1 MLDSAPHVRDA
12 HQRVS
17 AALNSGFQGLAE
29 LDEATVDEALKD
41 VRTALLE
48 ADVGFDVVQDFCKR
62 VKEKAVGVIVKVKAS
77 TKEKVRRVSPEDHFV
92 KLCHDELVELMG
104 PVDTSIKFAKKGP
117 TGIMLVGLQGSGK
130 TTTVGKLAHYLEKQH
145 KRPLLV
151 AADVYRPAAIEQLKI
166 IGERLGIPVYA
177 EPGGKP
183 PEICERAVRVASES
197 GRDVILFDTA
207 GRLAIDEPLMQELS
221 EIDRRV
227 HPGNIL
233 LIVDAMIGQDAVGTA
248 KAFND
253 RLSIDGVIL
262 TKLDGDARGGAA
274 LSVKAVTGKP
284 IKFVGMGE
292 SSERLE
298 EFRPDGMA
306 SRILG
311 RGDVVGLVQQF
322 EEVVDEE
329 KAEQDAMRMLKGKFD
344 MNDFFEQIGVL
355 KKMGPLKDMMDK
367 IPGMADAIPEGTQV
381 DDRELVRIGA
391 MISSMTGDER
401 RHPERFI
408 VTSWE
413 EIVDNGKR
421 KKKRSAFYDTGRLKR
436 VAQGSGH
443 KEQEVAD
450 LLNRFGMM
458 RQMMM
463 QIGMS
468 TGLLGKIPG
477 FKQLAQAKKMM
488 GMDVNAL
495 ANMMQTPSAER
506 GHFQAPKRNVDRVKE
521 KKKRKDARKAR
532 KKGRKSR

>member
-1 MLDSAPHVRDA
+1 MFETLTKGFRNAK
-12 HQRVS
+12 QR
-17 AALNSGFQGLAE
+17 FQGLAE

-48 ADVGFDVVQDFCKR
+48 ADVGFDVVQDFCQR

-77 TKEKVRRVSPEDHFV
+77 SKEKVRRVTAEDHFV
-92 KLCHDELVELMG
+92 KLCHDELVDLMG
-104 PVDTSIKFAKKGP
+104 PVDTNIKFAKKGP

-130 TTTVGKLAHYLEKQH
+130 TTTIGKLARFLEKQH

-151 AADVYRPAAIEQLKI
+151 AADIYRPAAIEQLKV
-166 IGERLGIPVYA
+166 IGERLDIPVYS
-177 EPGGKP
+177 EPGAKP
-183 PEICERAVRVASES
+183 PEICEHAVRYAAER

-221 EIDRRV
+221 DIDQRV
-227 HPGNIL
+227 QPGNIL

-248 KAFND
+248 KAFNE
-253 RLSIDGVIL
+253 RLNLDGVIL

-292 SSERLE
+292 ASDRLE

-311 RGDVVGLVQQF
+311 RGDVVGLIQQF

-329 KAEQDAMRMLKGKFD
+329 KAEQDAVRMLKGKFD
-344 MNDFFEQIGVL
+344 MNDFLEQIAVL
-355 KKMGPLKDMMDK
+355 KKMGPLKDMVEK
-367 IPGMADAIPEGTQV
+367 IPGIADAIPEGTQIS
-381 DDRELVRIGA
+381 DDELVRIGS
-391 MISSMTGDER
+391 MISSMTDDER

-413 EIVDNGKR
+413 EVVEGGKR
-421 KKKRSAFYDTGRLKR
+421 KKKRSAFYDTSRLAR
-436 VAQGSGH
+436 VARGSGRR
-443 KEQEVAD
+443 EQDIAD
-450 LLNRFGMM
+450 LLNRFAMM

-463 QIGMS
+463 QIGMQS
-468 TGLLGKIPG
+468 GLLSKIPG
-477 FKQLAQAKKMM
+477 LKQLQQAKNLM
-488 GMDVNAL
+488 GLDVNKL
-495 ANMMQTPSAER
+495 ASMMQTPSPER
-506 GHFQAPKRNVDRVKE
+506 GHFQAPKRNVDRAKE
-521 KKKRKDARKAR
+521 KRKRKDARKAR
-532 KKGRKSR
+532 KKGRQRR

>member
-1 MLDSAPHVRDA
+1 MFETLTKGFRSAK
-12 HQRVS
+12 QR
-17 AALNSGFQGLAE
+17 FQGLAE

-48 ADVGFDVVQDFCKR
+48 ADVGFEVVQDFCKR

-92 KLCHDELVELMG
+92 KLCHDELVDLMG
-104 PVDTSIKFAKKGP
+104 PVDSSIRYAKKGP

-130 TTTVGKLAHYLEKQH
+130 TTTVGKLAHYLDKHH

-151 AADVYRPAAIEQLKI
+151 AADVYRPAAIDQLKI
-166 IGERLGIPVYA
+166 LGEKLGIPVYS

-183 PEICERAVRVASES
+183 PEICEKAVRVAAES
-197 GRDVILFDTA
+197 GRDVIIFDTA

-227 HPGNIL
+227 QPANIL
-233 LIVDAMIGQDAVGTA
+233 LVVDAMIGQDAVGTA

-253 RLSIDGVIL
+253 RLNLDGVIL

-292 SSERLE
+292 SSDRLE

-329 KAEQDAMRMLKGKFD
+329 KAEQDAVRMLKGKFD
-344 MNDFFEQIGVL
+344 MNDFLEQIGVL
-355 KKMGPLKDMMDK
+355 QKMGSLQDLVDK
-367 IPGMADAIPEGTQV
+367 IPGMADAMPEGAKI
-381 DDRELVRIGA
+381 DDRELDRIKA
-391 MISSMTGDER
+391 IISSMTDDER
-401 RHPERFI
+401 RHPERFVI
-408 VTSWE
+408 TSWE
-413 EIVDNGKR
+413 EVLDGGKR
-421 KKKRSAFYDTGRLKR
+421 KKKRSAFYDQGRLRR
-436 VAQGSGH
+436 VARGSGR
-443 KEQEVAD
+443 KEAEVGD
-450 LLNRFGMM
+450 ILNRFATM
-458 RQMMM
+458 RQLMQ
-463 QIGMS
+463 QIGQS
-468 TGLLGKIPG
+468 SGLLGKIPG
-477 FKQLAQAKKMM
+477 FKQLAQMKKFA
-488 GMDVNAL
+488 GIDVNKL
-495 ANMMQTPSAER
+495 AAMVNTPSPER
-506 GHFQAPKRNVDRVKE
+506 GHFQAPKRNVDRAKD
-521 KKKRKDARKAR
+521 KRKRKDARKAR
-532 KKGRKSR
+532 KVARKRR

>member
-1 MLDSAPHVRDA
+1 MFETLTKGFRTAK
-12 HQRVS
+12 QR
-17 AALNSGFQGLAE
+17 FQGVAE

-48 ADVGFDVVQDFCKR
+48 ADVGFDVVQDFCQR

-77 TKEKVRRVSPEDHFV
+77 SKDKVRRVTAEDHFV
-92 KLCHDELVELMG
+92 KLCHDELIELMG
-104 PVDTSIKFAKKGP
+104 PVDTSLKFAKKGP
-117 TGIMLVGLQGSGK
+117 TGIMMVGLQGSGK
-130 TTTVGKLAHYLEKQH
+130 TTTVGKLARYLAKQH

-151 AADVYRPAAIEQLKI
+151 AADVYRPAAIDQLKI
-166 IGERLGIPVYA
+166 IGERLDIPVYA
-177 EPGGKP
+177 DPGGKP
-183 PEICERAVRVASES
+183 PEICERAVRVAAES
-197 GRDVILFDTA
+197 GRDVIIFDTA

-227 HPGNIL
+227 HPANIL
-233 LIVDAMIGQDAVGTA
+233 LVVDAMIGQDAVGTA

-253 RLSIDGVIL
+253 RLNLDGVVL

-292 SSERLE
+292 SSDRLE

-311 RGDVVGLVQQF
+311 RGDVVGLIQQF
-322 EEVVDEE
+322 EDVVDEE
-329 KAEQDAMRMLKGKFD
+329 KAEQDAVRMLKGKFD
-344 MNDFFEQIGVL
+344 MNDFLEQIGVL
-355 KKMGPLKDMMDK
+355 KKMGPLQDMVEK
-367 IPGMADAIPEGTQV
+367 IPGIADAIPEGVQV
-381 DDRELVRIGA
+381 SDDELVKISA
-391 MISSMTGDER
+391 MISSMTQDER
-401 RHPERFI
+401 RHPERFV

-413 EIVDNGKR
+413 EIVEGGKR
-421 KKKRSAFYDTGRLKR
+421 KKKRSAFYDTGRLAR
-436 VAQGSGH
+436 VARGCGRR
-443 KEQEVAD
+443 EQEVAD
-450 LLNRFGMM
+450 LLNRFAMM

-488 GMDVNAL
+488 GLDVNQL
-495 ANMMQTPSAER
+495 ASMMQTPSAER
-506 GHFQAPKRNVDRVKE
+506 GDFQAPKRNVDKAKE
-521 KKKRKDARKAR
+521 KRKRKDARKAR
-532 KKGRKSR
+532 KKARKNR

>member
-1 MLDSAPHVRDA
+1 MFETLTKGFRTAK
-12 HQRVS
+12 QR
-17 AALNSGFQGLAE
+17 FQGLVE
-29 LDEATVDEALKD
+29 LDETTVDEALKD

-48 ADVGFDVVQDFCKR
+48 ADVGFDVVQDFCAR

-77 TKEKVRRVSPEDHFV
+77 SKEKTRRVTPEDHFV
-92 KLCHDELVELMG
+92 KLCHDELVDLMG

-130 TTTVGKLAHYLEKQH
+130 TTSVGKLAHFLQKQH

-151 AADVYRPAAIEQLKI
+151 AADVYRPAAIDQLKI
-166 IGERLGIPVYA
+166 IGEKLDIPVFSDPA
-177 EPGGKP
+177 AKP
-183 PEICERAVRVASES
+183 PDICERAVQYAAER

-207 GRLAIDEPLMQELS
+207 GRLAIDEPLMEDLS
-221 EIDRRV
+221 QIDGRV

-233 LIVDAMIGQDAVGTA
+233 LVVDAMIGQDAVGTA
-248 KAFND
+248 KAFNE
-253 RLSIDGVIL
+253 RLNLDGVIL

-292 SSERLE
+292 SSDRLE

-311 RGDVVGLVQQF
+311 RGDVVGLIQQF
-322 EEVVDEE
+322 EDVVDEE
-329 KAEQDAMRMLKGKFD
+329 KAEQDAKRMLQGKFD
-344 MNDFFEQIGVL
+344 MNDFQEQLQVL
-355 KKMGPLKDMMDK
+355 KKMGPLKDMVEK
-367 IPGMADAIPEGTQV
+367 IPGIADAIPEGAQV
-381 DDRELVRIGA
+381 SDDELVRIGSI
-391 MISSMTGDER
+391 ISSMTADER

-408 VTSWE
+408 ITSWE
-413 EIVDNGKR
+413 EVVEGGKR
-421 KKKRSAFYDTGRLKR
+421 KKKRSAFYESKRIAR
-436 VAQGSGH
+436 VAKGSGRR
-443 KEQEVAD
+443 EQEVAD
-450 LLNRFGMM
+450 LLNRFAMM

-488 GMDVNAL
+488 GLDMNQL

-506 GHFQAPKRNVDRVKE
+506 GTFQAPKRNVDKAKE
-521 KKKRKDARKAR
+521 KRKRKDARKAR
-532 KKGRKSR
+532 KKARKRK

>member
-1 MLDSAPHVRDA
+1 MFETLTKGFRSAK
-12 HQRVS
+12 QR
-17 AALNSGFQGLAE
+17 FQGLAE
-29 LDEATVDEALKD
+29 LDEATVNDALGD
-41 VRTALLE
+41 VRTSLLE
-48 ADVGFDVVQDFCKR
+48 ADVGYDVVQDFCNR
-62 VKEKAVGVIVKVKAS
+62 VREKAIGVIVKVRAS

-92 KLCHDELVELMG
+92 KICHDELVDLMG
-104 PVDTSIKFAKKGP
+104 PVDVSLKFAKKGP

-130 TTTVGKLAHYLEKQH
+130 TTTVGKLAHFLDKRH

-166 IGERLGIPVYA
+166 IGEKLGIPVYA
-177 EPGGKP
+177 EPGGSP
-183 PEICERAVRVASES
+183 PAICEKAVRIAAET
-197 GRDVILFDTA
+197 GRDVVIFDTA

-221 EIDRRV
+221 EIDRRA
-227 HPGNIL
+227 HPANIL
-233 LIVDAMIGQDAVGTA
+233 LVVDAMIGQDAVGTA

-253 RLSIDGVIL
+253 RLNLDGVIL

-329 KAEQDAMRMLKGKFD
+329 KAEQDAVRMLKGKFD
-344 MNDFFEQIGVL
+344 MNDFLEQIGVL
-355 KKMGPLKDMMDK
+355 KKMGSLSEMVEK
-367 IPGMADAIPEGTQV
+367 IPGMAEAMPEGAKI
-381 DDRELVRIGA
+381 DDRELDRIKA
-391 MISSMTGDER
+391 VISSMTDDER
-401 RHPERFI
+401 RHPERFV

-413 EIVDNGKR
+413 EVIDGGKR
-421 KKKRSAFYDTGRLKR
+421 KKKRSAFYDQGRLKR
-436 VAQGSGH
+436 VARGSGH
-443 KEQEVAD
+443 KENEVAD
-450 LLNRFGMM
+450 LLNRFAMM
-458 RQMMM
+458 RQLMM

-468 TGLLGKIPG
+468 SGLLGKIPG
-477 FKQLAQAKKMM
+477 FKQLAQMKKFA
-488 GMDVNAL
+488 GIDVNQL
-495 ANMMQTPSAER
+495 AGMMNTPSPER

-521 KKKRKDARKAR
+521 KQKRKDARKAR
-532 KKGRKSR
+532 KKNRR

>member
-1 MLDSAPHVRDA
+1 MFETLTKGFRSAK
-12 HQRVS
+12 QR
-17 AALNSGFQGLAE
+17 FQGLAE

-41 VRTALLE
+41 VRNALLE

-62 VKEKAVGVIVKVKAS
+62 VKDKAVGVIVKVKAS

-92 KLCHDELVELMG
+92 KLCHDELVDLMG
-104 PVDTSIKFAKKGP
+104 PVDTSIKYAKKGP

-130 TTTVGKLAHYLEKQH
+130 TTTIGKLARYLEKQH

-151 AADVYRPAAIEQLKI
+151 AADVYRPAAIDQLKI
-166 IGERLGIPVYA
+166 IGQQLGVPVFA
-177 EPGGKP
+177 DPGGKP
-183 PEICERAVRVASES
+183 PEICEKALRVAAET

-207 GRLAIDEPLMQELS
+207 GRLAIDEPLMQELTD
-221 EIDRRV
+221 IDRRV
-227 HPGNIL
+227 HPANIL

-253 RLSIDGVIL
+253 RLNLDGVIL

-292 SSERLE
+292 SSDRLE

-344 MNDFFEQIGVL
+344 MNDFLEQIGVL

-367 IPGMADAIPEGTQV
+367 IPGAADMIPEGTNI
-381 DDRELVRIGA
+381 DDGELVRITA

-413 EIVDNGKR
+413 EILDGGKR
-421 KKKRSAFYDTGRLKR
+421 KKKRSAFYDTGRLRR

-477 FKQLAQAKKMM
+477 FKQLAQAKKLM
-488 GMDVNAL
+488 GMDMNQL
-495 ANMMQTPSAER
+495 ANMMQTPSPER

-521 KKKRKDARKAR
+521 KRKRKDARKAR

>member
-1 MLDSAPHVRDA
+1 MFETLTKGFRTAK
-12 HQRVS
+12 QR
-17 AALNSGFQGLAE
+17 FQGLAR
-29 LDEATVDEALKD
+29 LDDVTVDEALKD

-48 ADVGFDVVQDFCKR
+48 ADVGFDVVQDFCAR

-77 TKEKVRRVSPEDHFV
+77 TKEKTRRVTAEDHFV
-92 KLCHDELVELMG
+92 KLCHDELVDLMG
-104 PVDTSIKFAKKGP
+104 PVDTNIKFAKKGP

-130 TTTVGKLAHYLEKQH
+130 TTTVGKLARFLEKQH

-151 AADVYRPAAIEQLKI
+151 AADVYRPAAIDQLKI
-166 IGERLGIPVYA
+166 IGERLEIPVFA
-177 EPGGKP
+177 DPNGKP
-183 PEICERAVRVASES
+183 PEICERAVQIAAER

-207 GRLAIDEPLMQELS
+207 GRLAIDEPLMEELS
-221 EIDRRV
+221 QIDARV

-233 LIVDAMIGQDAVGTA
+233 LVVDAMIGQDAVGTA
-248 KAFND
+248 KAFNE
-253 RLSIDGVIL
+253 RLNLDGVIL

-292 SSERLE
+292 SSDRLE

-306 SRILG
+306 SRVLG

-329 KAEQDAMRMLKGKFD
+329 KAEQDAVRMLKGKFD
-344 MNDFFEQIGVL
+344 MNDFLQQIEVL
-355 KKMGPLKDMMDK
+355 KKMGSLSDMVDK
-367 IPGMADAIPEGTQV
+367 IPGMADAMPEGAKV
-381 DDRELVRIGA
+381 DDRELIRIGS
-391 MISSMTGDER
+391 MISSMTEDER

-413 EIVDNGKR
+413 EDVDGGKR
-421 KKKRSAFYDTGRLKR
+421 KKKRSAFYDQGRIKR
-436 VAQGSGH
+436 VARGSGRR
-443 KEQEVAD
+443 EQEVAD
-450 LLNRFGMM
+450 LLNRFAMM

-477 FKQLAQAKKMM
+477 FKQLAQAKNLM
-488 GMDVNAL
+488 GLDVNQL

-506 GHFQAPKRNVDRVKE
+506 GHFQAPRRNVDRVKE
-521 KKKRKDARKAR
+521 KRKRKDARKAR
-532 KKGRKSR
+532 KKARKRR